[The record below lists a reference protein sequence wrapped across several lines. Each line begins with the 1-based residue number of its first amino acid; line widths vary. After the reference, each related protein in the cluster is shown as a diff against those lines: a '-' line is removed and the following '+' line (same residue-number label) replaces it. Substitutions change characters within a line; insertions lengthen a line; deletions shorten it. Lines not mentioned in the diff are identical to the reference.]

1 MLRIAYPCGCRQES
15 YMGQKRERLCEHRN
29 VFERPDAQGK
39 TSPRRRSAP
48 LKPGKGF
55 AASKQQRQKVRGL
68 VCVGCGREAS
78 EDGSVVI
85 DPAHVWP
92 KGKGGC
98 DKAACVLPMCRFV
111 FDGSGCHKLFD
122 EGKLD
127 LLARLEERDTHE
139 AYAEELAH
147 PIAEHGVS
155 LVSLVRRLTGSD
167 WEFTR
172 KSTTEEAAQAAPKGA
187 VR

>member
-1 MLRIAYPCGCRQES
+1 MTVRIAQPCGCRQES
-15 YMGQKRERLCEHRN
+15 FMGQKRDRLCEHRN
-29 VFERPDAQGK
+29 VFERPDAQGR
-39 TSPRRRSAP
+39 TTAPRRRHAP
-48 LKPGKGF
+48 LRPGKGF

-92 KGKGGC
+92 KGKG
-98 DKAACVLPMCRFV
+98 
-111 FDGSGCHKLFD
+111 
-122 EGKLD
+122 
-127 LLARLEERDTHE
+127 
-139 AYAEELAH
+139 AEELAH

-155 LVSLVRRLTGSD
+155 LVALVRRLTGSD

-172 KSTTEEAAQAAPKGA
+172 RSTTEEAAKAAPEGA
-187 VR
+187 VQ